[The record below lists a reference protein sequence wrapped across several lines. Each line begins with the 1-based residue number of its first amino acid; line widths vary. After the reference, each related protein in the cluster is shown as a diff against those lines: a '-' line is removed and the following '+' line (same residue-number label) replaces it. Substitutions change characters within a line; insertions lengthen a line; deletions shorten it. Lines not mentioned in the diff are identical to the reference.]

1 MTEIKHRVVLSE
13 QRMVKAK
20 DDLKEMIST
29 VLKQGL
35 EGLVLKD
42 INVSERE
49 SCFFNMIYE
58 YLFIQSMIGINFLV
72 ITRCMMH
79 IHSCTAT
86 YYNYLLLGVIPSN
99 VSVFIRSKCK
109 PVPIT
114 LFFSLLTA
122 LCIHFFIVLILF
134 TFLYSHTF

>member
-42 INVSERE
+42 INVSE
-49 SCFFNMIYE
+49 
-58 YLFIQSMIGINFLV
+58 
-72 ITRCMMH
+72 
-79 IHSCTAT
+79 
-86 YYNYLLLGVIPSN
+86 
-99 VSVFIRSKCK
+99 
-109 PVPIT
+109 
-114 LFFSLLTA
+114 
-122 LCIHFFIVLILF
+122 
-134 TFLYSHTF
+134 